1 MDILADRI
9 KRHEGFR
16 DRIYLDS
23 EGFVTGGYGHH
34 FYPGSRLP
42 VDVAEV
48 LFKQDLALAVS
59 DYAKIASSIRRKLNT
74 VRARVIVEMIFNM
87 GLQKVLQFRKMW
99 AAVEV
104 DDWPEAKAQLL
115 DSKWRQQVGQR
126 AVELAEI
133 FEKGEDENG

>member
-16 DRIYLDS
+16 DHIYLDS

-48 LFKQDLALAVS
+48 LFKMDLALAVS
-59 DYAKIASSIRRKLNT
+59 EYSKIAPSTRKKLNT
-74 VRARVIVEMIFNM
+74 IRARVIVEMIFNM
-87 GLQKVLQFRKMW
+87 GSKIKQFVKMW
-99 AAVEV
+99 KAIENEDFELAANEML
-104 DDWPEAKAQLL
+104 A
-115 DSKWRQQVGQR
+115 SKWSTQVGQR

-133 FEKGEDENG
+133 MRTGQEAV

>member
-1 MDILADRI
+1 MDILAERI

-34 FYPGSRLP
+34 FYVGSRLP

-59 DYAKIASSIRRKLNT
+59 DYSKIAPSLRKKLN
-74 VRARVIVEMIFNM
+74 VE
-87 GLQKVLQFRKMW
+87 RT
-99 AAVEV
+99 
-104 DDWPEAKAQLL
+104 
-115 DSKWRQQVGQR
+115 
-126 AVELAEI
+126 
-133 FEKGEDENG
+133 

>member
-16 DRIYLDS
+16 DHIYLDS

-48 LFKQDLALAVS
+48 LFKMDLALAVS
-59 DYAKIASSIRRKLNT
+59 EYSKIAPSTRKKLNT
-74 VRARVIVEMIFNM
+74 IRARVIVEMIFNM
-87 GLQKVLQFRKMW
+87 GSKIKQFVKMW
-99 AAVEV
+99 EAIENEDFELAANEML
-104 DDWPEAKAQLL
+104 A
-115 DSKWRQQVGQR
+115 SKWSTQVGQR

-133 FEKGEDENG
+133 MRTGQEVV

>member
-16 DRIYLDS
+16 DHIYLDS

-48 LFKQDLALAVS
+48 LFKMDLALAVS
-59 DYAKIASSIRRKLNT
+59 DYAKIAPSTRKKLNT
-74 VRARVIVEMIFNM
+74 IRARVIVEMIFNM
-87 GLQKVLQFRKMW
+87 GSKIKQFVKMW
-99 AAVEV
+99 EAIEAENFELAAE
-104 DDWPEAKAQLL
+104 EMLS
-115 DSKWRQQVGQR
+115 SKWREQVGQR

-133 FEKGEDENG
+133 MRTGQEV